1 MIDPN
6 RAFSAVLAAP
16 FAAAVSLA
24 ADTDGGEGK
33 KGRKRG
39 SSTSTRC
46 TRASEQ
52 RIMAGLAEFERDL
65 IRERIKSGIS
75 AAKSDKRRSRRS
87 GRTPKAGHPGRNG
100 RKPVKPFSP
109 DPLSWFREERECMRN
124 NIPHEDG

>member
-1 MIDPN
+1 MAKKLP
-6 RAFSAVLAAP
+6 AP
-16 FAAAVSLA
+16 KPEPTVAELL
-24 ADTDGGEGK
+24 
-33 KGRKRG
+33 G
-39 SSTSTRC
+39 S
-46 TRASEQ
+46 
-52 RIMAGLAEFERDL
+52 
-65 IRERIKSGIS
+65 IS